1 MSRLCFGFQ
10 VILVILSGKFCFV
23 EEVDLSFNSEMKP
36 LGIFYI
42 GKETVKTFFNPS
54 QILNVVIP
62 SQKFGEVGDK

>member
-1 MSRLCFGFQ
+1 
-10 VILVILSGKFCFV
+10 V